1 MLSVYT
7 KWLYEN
13 PDNQKTKLPKSFLY
27 LPAEDREQ
35 QGQEVVIHLPD
46 IRPKTGILLEYLQID
61 KESSLSSFVTV
72 SPVS

>member
-7 KWLYEN
+7 KWLCKN
-13 PDNQKTKLPKSFLY
+13 PDNQKAKLPKSFLY
-27 LPAEDREQ
+27 STAKDREQ
-35 QGQEVVIHLPD
+35 QGQEVVTHLPD
-46 IRPKTGILLEYLQID
+46 IRLKTGILLEYLQIN